1 MAITEDRLSAV
12 GDNGTTVETTTTM
25 RVKKRN
31 GSLEP
36 VDLNKIVNAIARAAE
51 GLMGVDPMVVS
62 TRTISALAD
71 GSTTQEL
78 DELSIRTAA
87 GLIVEEPNYSKL
99 AARMLATYV
108 DKEVRNQN
116 VPWFSE
122 SVTLGH
128 TLGLIGDDVLKFV
141 TTHAP
146 AHNAPL
152 TPQLD
157 KAFHFSCLVSV

>member
-36 VDLNKIVNAIARAAE
+36 VDLNKIVNAIARASE

-87 GLIVEEPNYSKL
+87 GLIAVSYTHL
-99 AARMLATYV
+99 
-108 DKEVRNQN
+108 
-116 VPWFSE
+116 
-122 SVTLGH
+122 TLP
-128 TLGLIGDDVLKFV
+128 TME
-141 TTHAP
+141 
-146 AHNAPL
+146 
-152 TPQLD
+152 
-157 KAFHFSCLVSV
+157 LV

>member
-12 GDNGTTVETTTTM
+12 GDNDTTVETATTM

-36 VDLNKIVNAIARAAE
+36 VDLNKIVNAIARASE

-122 SVTLGH
+122 SVTLVH
-128 TLGLIGDDVLKFV
+128 MLGLIGDEVLVFV
-141 TTHAP
+141 TT
-146 AHNAPL
+146 NAPEL
-152 TPQLD
+152 NAAINSQRD
-157 KAFHFSCLVSV
+157 KN